1 MTDSDFETWYYT
13 DEHGLPFW
21 DALLR
26 FPELIERCK
35 SAIDIC
41 SKNGIGVDEI
51 SILENG
57 YIVMSDFATL
67 LEPFVP
73 ATDVKELAEQ
83 FYQAAKTIYYATGE
97 KILE

>member
-21 DALLR
+21 EALSR

-41 SKNGIGVDEI
+41 SKNEIDVDKI

-57 YIVMSDFATL
+57 QIVMSNFAIM

-73 ATDVKELAEQ
+73 PTHAKELAEQ
-83 FYQAAKTIYYATGE
+83 FYQSAKTIDYATGE
-97 KILE
+97 RILG